1 MRKLLI
7 FISMCLTISFVSAQ
21 VDLNI
26 VLEDEDL
33 SEESKQELLEQLEDI
48 DKNIGDSSLNLNTLT
63 KEQMI
68 LLGLNNFQIFSL
80 QNYIKNSGQ
89 ILSLN
94 ELHFING
101 FDEQT
106 IQRISPFVYAERV
119 IERHLLTWIPY
130 SSIQKT
136 LFVFNIRKVC
146 TNLLATQERMIKV
159 I

>member
-68 LLGLNNFQIFSL
+68 LLGLNNFQIFPC
-80 QNYIKNSGQ
+80 K
-89 ILSLN
+89 
-94 ELHFING
+94 
-101 FDEQT
+101 T
-106 IQRISPFVYAERV
+106 IS
-119 IERHLLTWIPY
+119 
-130 SSIQKT
+130 KT
-136 LFVFNIRKVC
+136 ADKYFH
-146 TNLLATQERMIKV
+146 
-159 I
+159 